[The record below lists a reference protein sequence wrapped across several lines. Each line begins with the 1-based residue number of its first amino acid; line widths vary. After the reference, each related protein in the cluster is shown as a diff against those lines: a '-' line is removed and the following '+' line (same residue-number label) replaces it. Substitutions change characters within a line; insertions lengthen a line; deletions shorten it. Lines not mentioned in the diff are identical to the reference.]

1 MGRRND
7 HSREQIKE
15 MAIEAGKKI
24 IVEEG
29 FSNLGARKVARA
41 IGYTVGTLYNVF
53 DNYLNIVLN
62 INVGTLDDIKNHL
75 EKSLVPGEE
84 SVKAITTIGLS
95 YVEYARENTNLWSA
109 LFDFQHPENTD
120 MPEWYVEKVNSV
132 FSLPVK
138 ALIPLFN
145 GDMER
150 AKNEARIIWGG
161 VHGICLLGLTQRLS
175 YDSED
180 ILKTKVRSLIENYM
194 KGLELNDRGFK
205 QTNGF

>member
-1 MGRRND
+1 MGRRNE

-29 FSNLGARKVARA
+29 FPNLGARKIARA

-53 DNYLNIVLN
+53 DNYLDIVLH
-62 INVGTLDDIKNHL
+62 INTETLDNIKNHL

-84 SVKAITTIGLS
+84 GVKAITTIGLT
-95 YVEYARENTNLWSA
+95 YVGYARENTNLWSA
-109 LFDFQHPENTD
+109 LFDFKHPENTD

-138 ALIPLFN
+138 ALIPLFQ
-145 GDMER
+145 GDIER

-161 VHGICLLGLTQRLS
+161 VHGICLLGLSQRLS
-175 YDSED
+175 YDSDE

-194 KGLELNDRGFK
+194 RGLELKDEELK
-205 QTNGF
+205 QTTGF

>member
-1 MGRRND
+1 MGRRNE
-7 HSREQIKE
+7 HSRKQIKE

-29 FSNLGARKVARA
+29 FPNLGARKIART

-53 DNYLNIVLN
+53 DNYLDIVLH
-62 INVGTLDDIKNHL
+62 INTETLDNIKNHL

-84 SVKAITTIGLS
+84 GVKAITTIGLT
-95 YVEYARENTNLWSA
+95 YVGYARENTNLWSA

-138 ALIPLFN
+138 ALIPLFQ
-145 GDMER
+145 GDIER

-161 VHGICLLGLTQRLS
+161 VHGICLLGLSQRLS
-175 YDSED
+175 YDSDE

-194 KGLELNDRGFK
+194 RGLELKDEELK
-205 QTNGF
+205 QTTGF

>member
-1 MGRRND
+1 MGRRNE

-29 FSNLGARKVARA
+29 FSKLGARKIARA

-53 DNYLNIVLN
+53 DNYLDIVLH
-62 INVGTLDDIKNHL
+62 INAETLDDIKKHL
-75 EKSLVPGEE
+75 EKSLVSGEE
-84 SVKAITTIGLS
+84 GVKAITTIGLS
-95 YVEYARENTNLWSA
+95 YVEYARENTNLWRA
-109 LFDFQHPENTD
+109 LFDFQHPEDTD

-145 GDMER
+145 GDTER

-161 VHGICLLGLTQRLS
+161 VHGICILGLTRRLS
-175 YDSED
+175 HDSEE
-180 ILKTKVRSLIENYM
+180 ILKTKVRSLIENYIR
-194 KGLELNDRGFK
+194 GLELIPI
-205 QTNGF
+205 

>member
-84 SVKAITTIGLS
+84 SVKAITTLGLS

-109 LFDFQHPENTD
+109 LFDIQHPENTD
-120 MPEWYVEKVNSV
+120 MHEWYVEKVNSV

-175 YDSED
+175 YDSDE
-180 ILKTKVRSLIENYM
+180 ILKTKVRSLRENYM
-194 KGLELNDRGFK
+194 RGLELKDEELK
-205 QTNGF
+205 QTTGF